1 MQKRSLLLIMITIT
15 MVLFSGC
22 RSSRR
27 LPKKPV
33 PTDTI
38 AVVDT
43 VAKPPVAPP
52 TTAPAPKPAA
62 PFKTLVTN
70 YSCQV
75 KGLTVNGQ
83 IRMNYDKAIWISAN
97 KIIELA
103 RVKITPDSV
112 FAYIKPNNSYIRCT
126 LKDFQRVYKID
137 LGYKELQ
144 SLLIGK
150 AVQSNVVK
158 ATFSDFVAF
167 DKVKIPMQALFNVT
181 HRQFTGDAKL
191 KYTKT
196 ELNQATTFPLTIP
209 ANATRIK
216 VGTK

>member
-1 MQKRSLLLIMITIT
+1 

-33 PTDTI
+33 PIDTVAVADTI
-38 AVVDT
+38 
-43 VAKPPVAPP
+43 AKPPVTPPAPP
-52 TTAPAPKPAA
+52 TPAAQPA

-70 YSCQV
+70 YTCQV

-83 IRMNYDKAIWISAN
+83 IRMNYDKTIWISAN

-112 FAYIKPNNSYIRCT
+112 FAYIKPNNTYIRCS

-150 AVQSNVVK
+150 AVQSSVIK
-158 ATFSDFVAF
+158 ATYSDFATF
-167 DKVKIPMQALFNVT
+167 DKVKVPMQALFNVT

-191 KYTKT
+191 KYSKT

-209 ANATRIK
+209 SNASRIK